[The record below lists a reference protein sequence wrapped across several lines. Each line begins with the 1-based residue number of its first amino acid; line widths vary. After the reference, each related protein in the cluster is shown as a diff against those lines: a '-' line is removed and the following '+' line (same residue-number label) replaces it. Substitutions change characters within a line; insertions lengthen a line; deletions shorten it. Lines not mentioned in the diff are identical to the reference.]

1 MADQTPKP
9 KPRRPSLPAPDGP
22 TVNYGRRV
30 YGRRVYGKAQKRAN
44 ATVTVMVT
52 LRSDSAGA
60 VLKLARKHRLSR
72 AGAAHHLIR
81 LGAGLKPL
89 PPLD

>member
-1 MADQTPKP
+1 
-9 KPRRPSLPAPDGP
+9 
-22 TVNYGRRV
+22 
-30 YGRRVYGKAQKRAN
+30 
-44 ATVTVMVT
+44 MVT
-52 LRSDSAGA
+52 LRPDAATA
-60 VLKLARKHRLSR
+60 VLKLAKKHRLSR

>member
-1 MADQTPKP
+1 MVDQAPKS
-9 KPRRPSLPAPDGP
+9 KPRRRSLPPPPDGP
-22 TVNYGRRV
+22 TVLYGRRV
-30 YGRRVYGKAQKRAN
+30 YGRAQTRAE
-44 ATVTVMVT
+44 TTLTVMVT
-52 LRSDSAGA
+52 LRSDSAAA
-60 VLKLARKHRLSR
+60 VLKLAKKHRLSR

>member
-1 MADQTPKP
+1 MADQAPESK
-9 KPRRPSLPAPDGP
+9 RRLLPAPDGP

-30 YGRRVYGKAQKRAN
+30 YGKAQKRAK
-44 ATVTVMVT
+44 ATLTDMVT
-52 LRSDSAGA
+52 LRSDAATA
-60 VLKLARKHRLSR
+60 VLRLAKKHRLSR

>member
-1 MADQTPKP
+1 MADQTPES

-30 YGRRVYGKAQKRAN
+30 YGRAQRRAE

-52 LRSDSAGA
+52 LRPDAATA
-60 VLKLARKHRLSR
+60 VLKLAKKHRLSR

>member
-1 MADQTPKP
+1 MADQDQTPKP
-9 KPRRPSLPAPDGP
+9 KTRRPSLPAPDGP

-30 YGRRVYGKAQKRAN
+30 YGRAQKRAE
-44 ATVTVMVT
+44 ATLTVMVT

-89 PPLD
+89 PPLN

>member
-1 MADQTPKP
+1 MDDQAPES
-9 KPRRPSLPAPDGP
+9 KPRRRSLPAPDGL
-22 TVNYGRRV
+22 TVN
-30 YGRRVYGKAQKRAN
+30 YGRRVYGKAQKRAE

-52 LRSDSAGA
+52 LRSDSAAA
-60 VLKLARKHRLSR
+60 VLRLAKKHHLSR

>member
-9 KPRRPSLPAPDGP
+9 GRPSLPAPNGP
-22 TVNYGRRV
+22 TVL
-30 YGRRVYGKAQKRAN
+30 YGRRVYGKNQKRAK
-44 ATVTVMVT
+44 ATVTVMIT
-52 LRSDSAGA
+52 LRSDSAAA
-60 VLKLARKHRLSR
+60 VLKLAKKHRLSR
-72 AGAAHHLIR
+72 SGAAHHLIR

>member
-9 KPRRPSLPAPDGP
+9 KPKPKRPSLPAPDGP

-30 YGRRVYGKAQKRAN
+30 YGKAQKRAEKTT
-44 ATVTVMVT
+44 TVAVT
-52 LRSDSAGA
+52 LRSDSAAA
-60 VLKLARKHRLSR
+60 VLKVMNRHGISR

>member
-1 MADQTPKP
+1 MADQTPKL

-30 YGRRVYGKAQKRAN
+30 YGKAQKRAE

-52 LRSDSAGA
+52 LRSDSATA
-60 VLKLARKHRLSR
+60 VLRLAKKHRLSR
-72 AGAAHHLIR
+72 AGATHHLIR

>member
-1 MADQTPKP
+1 MADQTPKS

-30 YGRRVYGKAQKRAN
+30 YGKGQKRAEG
-44 ATVTVMVT
+44 TVVVMVS
-52 LRSDSAGA
+52 LRQDSAAA
-60 VLKLARKHRLSR
+60 VLKLVARHNISR
-72 AGAAHHLIR
+72 SGAAHHLIR

-89 PPLD
+89 RPLD

>member
-1 MADQTPKP
+1 MDDQAPES
-9 KPRRPSLPAPDGP
+9 KPRRRSLPAPDGP
-22 TVNYGRRV
+22 TVLYGRRV
-30 YGRRVYGKAQKRAN
+30 YGRAQKRAEK
-44 ATVTVMVT
+44 TLTVMVT
-52 LRSDSAGA
+52 LRSDAATA
-60 VLKLARKHRLSR
+60 VLRLAKKHRLSR

>member
-1 MADQTPKP
+1 MADQDQTPES
-9 KPRRPSLPAPDGP
+9 KPRRPSLPVPDGH
-22 TVNYGRRV
+22 TVN
-30 YGRRVYGKAQKRAN
+30 YGRRVYGKAQKRAE
-44 ATVTVMVT
+44 ATVNVQVSMRADTAT
-52 LRSDSAGA
+52 A
-60 VLKLARKHRLSR
+60 VLKIMKKHRLSR

>member
-9 KPRRPSLPAPDGP
+9 RPRRRSLPPLDGP
-22 TVNYGRRV
+22 TVLYGRRV
-30 YGRRVYGKAQKRAN
+30 YGRAQKRAEK
-44 ATVTVMVT
+44 TLTVMVT

>member
-1 MADQTPKP
+1 MADQAPES
-9 KPRRPSLPAPDGP
+9 KPRRRSLPPPDGP

-30 YGRRVYGKAQKRAN
+30 YGKGQKRAKG
-44 ATVTVMVT
+44 TVVVMVT
-52 LRSDSAGA
+52 LRQDSAAA
-60 VLKLARKHRLSR
+60 VLKLVARHKLSR